1 MYFKSKKIDHPIYG
15 HFDSE
20 AEFKYYT
27 NVLLPLQ
34 EKGDIK
40 DLDRQVKYLLIP
52 SFKDSCGNT
61 VLKMEYNSD
70 FTYFN
75 VVKNKTVIVDVKGS
89 AFNID
94 EKFKVKWKLLKYLQK
109 DDEKDIEYQIMIEYS
124 PNKNVPKKWYN
135 IEDKNEKKIYKTLHA
150 EANKNKKSK
159 KKK

>member
-1 MYFKSKKIDHPIYG
+1 MYFKSKKIDDPIYG

-20 AEFKYYT
+20 AEFKYFI

-34 EKGDIK
+34 EKGVIK

-52 SFKDSCGNT
+52 SFKDSLGNT
-61 VLKMEYNSD
+61 VLKMEYKSD
-70 FTYFN
+70 FTYFDIVN
-75 VVKNKTVIVDVKGS
+75 NKIIIVDVKGS

-94 EKFKVKWKLLKYLQK
+94 EKFKVKWKLLKYLQR
-109 DDEKDIEYQIMIEYS
+109 DEKNIEYQIVIEYS
-124 PNKNVPKKWYN
+124 PNKKIPEKWYN
-135 IEDKNEKKIYKTLHA
+135 IEDKNEKKEYKSLYA